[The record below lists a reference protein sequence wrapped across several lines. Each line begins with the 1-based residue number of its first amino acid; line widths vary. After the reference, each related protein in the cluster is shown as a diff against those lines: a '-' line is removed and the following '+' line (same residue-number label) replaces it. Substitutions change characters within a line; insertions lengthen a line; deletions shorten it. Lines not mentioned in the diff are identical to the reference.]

1 MSEFD
6 NLYLC
11 PKCDYVGSITDD
23 KLECEKC
30 SHQGCYVARHIN
42 EGTRKFWIRKEQNS
56 SGWRFE
62 KKIATMYKDGLP
74 DDKNMIKQFQKI
86 VKHIFS
92 QFGQHKDDLEN
103 IFPQFIRDYK
113 RTTGR
118 RERGWRKNISAAK
131 QVRNSLR
138 GMIYEGAVNHFTN
151 NLENFEQV
159 RLPIPYVDKNGKDRE
174 FEPDYWFNFNGYKI
188 PVELKTYDKGRMAP
202 ATIKKGIKQSRK
214 YGNLSVAG
222 NPHKFSGIIVCNP
235 EERLFS
241 CIIMDEN
248 IERLI

>member
-1 MSEFD
+1 
-6 NLYLC
+6 
-11 PKCDYVGSITDD
+11 
-23 KLECEKC
+23 
-30 SHQGCYVARHIN
+30 
-42 EGTRKFWIRKEQNS
+42 
-56 SGWRFE
+56 
-62 KKIATMYKDGLP
+62 
-74 DDKNMIKQFQKI
+74 MIKQFQKT

-174 FEPDYWFNFNGYKI
+174 FEPDYWFHFNGYKI

-235 EERLFS
+235 EETILLHNHGREYREIDLRLSSISLVSTAPITTTGLVRKSRF
-241 CIIMDEN
+241 ITLFLG
-248 IERLI
+248 RLITMIWS